1 MRALV
6 QRVAKASVTVDGAVV
21 GRIGQGLAVLVGVGK
36 DDAEADASLLA
47 RKLVELRIFADDAS
61 KFNRSLK
68 DVGGELLLVS
78 QFTLYADTRKGRRPS
93 FTDAAP
99 PDQANALFE
108 RLVALLRQDGRKVET
123 GVFGAHMV
131 VELHNDG
138 PVTVML
144 DTKG

>member
-1 MRALV
+1 VRALV